1 MEMEIRILFCRL
13 AMAGLLLSSSAGRCG
28 QLEDGVAARARGDF
42 KAAFSAFS
50 QLANYGN
57 AQGQFQL
64 SLLYT
69 FGMGVK
75 PDAKTALYWLR
86 QAAIHGDS
94 QAQGNLGVA
103 FNRGRGVPQDEVKA
117 YAWFT
122 MAASS
127 GDAVAAT
134 NREVASRKFTPL
146 QLEQA
151 KALAL
156 ICQGGNF
163 KPCL

>member
-1 MEMEIRILFCRL
+1 MEMRVIFYRC
-13 AMAGLLLSSSAGRCG
+13 AVAGVLLSLTAAWCG
-28 QLEDGVAARARGDF
+28 QLEDGIAASERGDF
-42 KAAFSAFS
+42 KSAFSVFS
-50 QLANYGN
+50 QLASNGN

-69 FGMGVK
+69 FGRGVK

-94 QAQGNLGVA
+94 PAQSNLGVA
-103 FNRGRGVPQDEVKA
+103 FNRGRGVPQDEIKA

-122 MAASS
+122 LAATA
-127 GDAVAAT
+127 GDAVAVT
-134 NREVASRKFTPL
+134 NREIAGRKFTPA